1 MSNPVRVL
9 LQSTI
14 SYSQD
19 DWHVGRFSLLREH
32 LGTVAAVVARNR
44 EPDRD
49 GDDPV
54 LSNLSRAQF
63 DEVWLMGVDAGAGVS
78 RKDLAGIGAFQK
90 EGGGLLTARDHQNMG
105 MWLRQIEGVGQA
117 HFFNQKEYC
126 EPDVNR
132 LCADDRETPTIS
144 WPNYHSGRNGDV
156 QQVAAVDPL
165 HPLLETDELPH
176 GRVELFPAHPHEGAV
191 RPPKDEPR
199 ARTVAR
205 GTSLAT
211 GRAFDLVV
219 AFERTPAAPARA
231 IAESSF
237 HHFADYNWDV
247 ARGAPSFV
255 TEKPGDGIRR
265 DPRALDHVRAYVR
278 NAVAWLAPNENA

>member
-1 MSNPVRVL
+1 VSNAVRVL

-32 LGTVAAVVARNR
+32 LEAVADVVARNR
-44 EPDRD
+44 EPDGD
-49 GDDPV
+49 GNDPV

-63 DEVWLMGVDAGAGVS
+63 DEVWLMAVDAGAGVS
-78 RKDLAGIGAFQK
+78 RKDLAGIVAFQR

-105 MWLRQIEGVGQA
+105 MWLRQVDGAGQA
-117 HFFNQKEYC
+117 HLFNQKGYC
-126 EPDVNR
+126 EPDVSR
-132 LCADDRETPTIS
+132 LCPDDRETPSIS
-144 WPNYHSGRNGDV
+144 WPNYHSGRNGDLQEV
-156 QQVAAVDPL
+156 VAVDPL
-165 HPLLETDELPH
+165 HPLLKRDDLPR
-176 GRVELFPAHPHEGAV
+176 GQVELFPAHPHEGAV
-191 RPPKDEPR
+191 RPPTGEPR
-199 ARTVAR
+199 ARAVAR

-211 GRAFDLVV
+211 GREFDLVV
-219 AFERTPAAPARA
+219 AFERTPALPARA

-247 ARGAPSFV
+247 DRGAPTFV

-278 NAVAWLAPNENA
+278 NAVAWLTP